1 MREDIKQLNLKEM
14 GRRIRNKR
22 EYLGMSREKLAEE
35 LGVSSQF
42 INDIE
47 YGYKGMSLKN
57 FFSLSQILRLPADYL
72 LAGIREK
79 EDEDYELA
87 QARDNVMD
95 ILCRCSAKE
104 LGNIEKMVQIYTDGM
119 RVK

>member
-1 MREDIKQLNLKEM
+1 MEDDIKQLNMKEM

-22 EYLGMSREKLAEE
+22 EFLGMSREKLAEK

-57 FFSLSQILRLPADYL
+57 FYSLCQILRLPSDYV
-72 LAGIREK
+72 LAGIREN
-79 EDEDYELA
+79 EENDYELA

-95 ILCRCSAKE
+95 ILCRCNARE
-104 LGNIEKMVQIYTDGM
+104 LEGIEKIVQVYTDGM
-119 RVK
+119 RMK